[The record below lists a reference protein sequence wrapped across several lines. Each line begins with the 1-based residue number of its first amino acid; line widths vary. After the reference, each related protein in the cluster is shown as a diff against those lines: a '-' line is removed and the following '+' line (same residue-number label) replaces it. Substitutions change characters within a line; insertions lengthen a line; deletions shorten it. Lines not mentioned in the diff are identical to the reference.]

1 MKLTVLG
8 NWGPYPKAGGA
19 CSGYL
24 FEGEGAKILI
34 DCGNGTLSRL
44 QQVVPTLE
52 ELDIIILSHL
62 HSDHISD
69 AMVLRYAVG
78 INKMKGLFHKT
89 IPLYAPATPLED
101 FEKLQFE
108 NAFALQPI
116 EESLVIHEKGLKI
129 SFKKMDHPV
138 ETYAICIE
146 NKEKKFVF
154 SADTRYC
161 SQLIDFSKNAD
172 LLLCESGVLERDKTA
187 TTPHL
192 SAMEAGMIATQGQ
205 VKKLLL
211 THFWPEYNLQDI
223 LEEARK
229 SYEGELILSEEMENY
244 EIG

>member
-24 FEGEGAKILI
+24 FEGENAKILI

-44 QQVVPTLE
+44 QQVLPSLE
-52 ELDIIILSHL
+52 ELDLIILSHL

-78 INKMKGLFHKT
+78 LNKMKGLFHKT
-89 IPLYAPATPLED
+89 IPLYVPATPHED

-108 NAFALQPI
+108 NAFSMQPI
-116 EESLVIHEKGLKI
+116 QEDLIIHEKGLKI
-129 SFKKMDHPV
+129 SFRKMEHPV
-138 ETYAICIE
+138 ETYAVSIE
-146 NKEKKFVF
+146 NGEKKFVF

-161 SQLIDFSKNAD
+161 TQLVDFSQGAE
-172 LLLCESGVLERDKTA
+172 LLLCEAGVLERDKTA

-192 SAMEAGMIATQGQ
+192 SAMEAGLTATQGQ

-211 THFWPEYNLQDI
+211 THFWPGYHLQEI
-223 LEEARK
+223 LDEAR
-229 SYEGELILSEEMENY
+229 SVYDGELALSEEMKSY
-244 EIG
+244 PIG